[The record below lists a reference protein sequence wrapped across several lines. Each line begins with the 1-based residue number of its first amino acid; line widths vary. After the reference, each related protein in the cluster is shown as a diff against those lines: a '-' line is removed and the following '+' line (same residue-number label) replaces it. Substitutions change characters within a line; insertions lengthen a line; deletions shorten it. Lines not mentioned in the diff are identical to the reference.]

1 MPKAV
6 LYILIVEFKHGWKR
20 AAEYITVLRYQ
31 IKTKL
36 FKAKIIS
43 VIRAV
48 NSKEKPINT
57 FEIFLVITIY
67 NIHNTL
73 CFINI

>member
-20 AAEYITVLRYQ
+20 ETAEYITVLRYQ

-43 VIRAV
+43 VIMC
-48 NSKEKPINT
+48 SKFKGKNNKYS
-57 FEIFLVITIY
+57 FEIFL
-67 NIHNTL
+67 L
-73 CFINI
+73 